1 MRNILLMFAI
11 AGIFYLAGY
20 AASSA
25 KTAPADNVALP
36 LTNALNFDTNFR
48 DDEVP
53 KITLADAKKEYDAG
67 TAIIVD
73 VRDEGSFKLEHIKGA
88 LHITTETL
96 SADMNNLPKDKKII
110 AYCSCPSEHS
120 SSVWVTA
127 AIKKGVKNAFAMI
140 GGTKAWKEAGFPM
153 EKGE

>member
-1 MRNILLMFAI
+1 MVAI
-11 AGIFYLAGY
+11 AGIFYLAGS
-20 AASSA
+20 AISSA
-25 KTAPADNVALP
+25 KSAAADNAALP
-36 LTNALNFDTNFR
+36 LSKALDFDTNFR

-67 TAIIVD
+67 TAVIVD

-96 SADMNNLPKDKKII
+96 AADMNKLPKGKKII

-120 SSVWVTA
+120 SSVWVTEA
-127 AIKKGVKNAFAMI
+127 KKKGVKNAFALI
-140 GGTKAWKEAGFPM
+140 GGTRAWKEAGFPM

>member
-1 MRNILLMFAI
+1 MRNFLLMFAI
-11 AGIFYLAGY
+11 AGFFCIAGY
-20 AASSA
+20 AGSA
-25 KTAPADNVALP
+25 KASVSDNLAVQAV
-36 LTNALNFDTNFR
+36 DTMKTSINLR

-53 KITLADAKKEYDAG
+53 KITLADAKKEFDAG
-67 TAIIVD
+67 TAVIVD

-88 LHITTETL
+88 LHITTETMA
-96 SADMNNLPKDKKII
+96 ADMNKLPKGKKII

-120 SSVWVTA
+120 SSVWVTEA
-127 AIKKGVKNAFAMI
+127 KKKGVKNAFAMI